1 VNELRNFP
9 DFEKLRGL
17 PVPLEELARLERLVR
32 RLERL
37 QVSGGEGTQATSDD
51 GGLSVVLPPE
61 PSGWGRLT
69 GPGPVSGSYLFTE
82 LQDDGGLPPVLFEA
96 SGAYQGLAYEVSDNP
111 FVPVGSPVRVW
122 RGDGEHWRFR
132 FDGAGVIDGG
142 PPGVPLPPGTVVVD
156 VTVGVIWVNIGG
168 GGGGPGG
175 GGLLPPLWVAFCPCI
190 APGAASGSGS
200 GSGGGGAVPGSF
212 SGCYGGN
219 VADLLHLVVFGS
231 SGCDHTYPLH
241 NVSPGLLWSGG
252 VETPVMGSCDAQIQ
266 LQCSG
271 APGGWTFSP
280 DGGLHNYPATSS
292 STYPAPFEVN
302 FAVADNP
309 CGCGSFGVKVL
320 P

>member
-1 VNELRNFP
+1 MLPGPRLNPAYDEGAVFPALVTRRALVGGVWRHAWVELVMNQDGLLGASWPARSGSVDRNFAYELNNFALEP
-9 DFEKLRGL
+9 PCRVWMRVRGQVGGEIRYEFQMPGGVL
-17 PVPLEELARLERLVR
+17 PVF
-32 RLERL
+32 
-37 QVSGGEGTQATSDD
+37 TS
-51 GGLSVVLPPE
+51 PP
-61 PSGWGRLT
+61 
-69 GPGPVSGSYLFTE
+69 
-82 LQDDGGLPPVLFEA
+82 
-96 SGAYQGLAYEVSDNP
+96 
-111 FVPVGSPVRVW
+111 
-122 RGDGEHWRFR
+122 GDGYPPNSIGLDPIVGIIW
-132 FDGAGVIDGG
+132 GG
-142 PPGVPLPPGTVVVD
+142 GG
-156 VTVGVIWVNIGG
+156 GGGFGG
-168 GGGGPGG
+168 GGGGPV
-175 GGLLPPLWVAFCPCI
+175 LPWFGFCPCI